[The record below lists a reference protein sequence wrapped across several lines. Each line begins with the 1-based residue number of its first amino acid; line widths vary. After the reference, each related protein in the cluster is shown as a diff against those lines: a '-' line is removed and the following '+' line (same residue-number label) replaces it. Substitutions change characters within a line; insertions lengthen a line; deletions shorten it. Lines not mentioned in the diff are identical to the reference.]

1 MASSKKTKFVLKM
14 LIGLGVVALGVMSTV
29 VFLPELKKIVL
40 GCLGPVLI
48 LVGLVMVAVAK
59 E

>member
-1 MASSKKTKFVLKM
+1 MGGSKKARSVLKM
-14 LIGLGVVALGVMSTV
+14 LIGLGVVVLGIMSSI
-29 VFLPELKKIVL
+29 VFLPELKKVLL

>member
-1 MASSKKTKFVLKM
+1 MASSKKAKSVLKM
-14 LIGLGVVALGVMSTV
+14 LIGLGVVVLGVMSTI
-29 VFLPELKKIVL
+29 VFLPELKEVIL
-40 GCLGPVLI
+40 GVMGPVLI

>member
-1 MASSKKTKFVLKM
+1 MAVSKKTKSVLKM
-14 LIGLGVVALGVMSTV
+14 LIGLGVVVLGVMSSI
-29 VFLPELKKIVL
+29 VFLPELKEVML

>member
-1 MASSKKTKFVLKM
+1 MGGSKKARSVLKM
-14 LIGLGVVALGVMSTV
+14 LIGLGVVVLGIMSSI
-29 VFLPELKKIVL
+29 VFLPELKEVLL